1 MIVKYIRELLKD
13 HDRVIIPNF
22 GAFLKSKGEIKK
34 IIFNEFIKFNDGQLI
49 NLISEKEGFPVSDA
63 SKRVDDFAEKIK
75 NELSEKEKTEF
86 EGIGYL
92 YKDENGRT
100 RFMDYEQETIEADEL
115 AGGATAAEKESEP
128 AADTDQEEEQT
139 KEKTA
144 APASDN
150 TDGQEEKPETEK
162 KAEAPDEQEKE
173 EEPAPQQVKEE
184 KTAPP
189 EKAEVKSKPEPKTE
203 QPKDV
208 GTKPDPEKISQQ
220 DPRMKQDEHDRPG
233 RKKMII
239 WLLVIF
245 IPLIAIGAYVIID
258 YQNIKNFLTSE
269 KVEPDETLDRDLVP
283 VQDMEQAEVM
293 PEESEPA
300 AQPEEQ
306 PTEEQQ
312 MPEQMTP
319 AEQPASQEKSEQ
331 QMQQSE
337 QTKESQ
343 PQETQ
348 YVPPKKY
355 HLIAGVFTN
364 KQNAE
369 KKLKQLKE
377 EGFYAEIVGRI
388 NDKYYVSYNS
398 FKEKQDA
405 AYEKDRLI
413 EKGYETW
420 IYYY

>member
-63 SKRVDDFAEKIK
+63 SKRVDDFVEKIK
-75 NELSEKEKTEF
+75 GELSEEEKIEF

-92 YKDENGRT
+92 YKDDNGRI
-100 RFMDYEQETIEADEL
+100 RFTDYGQETIEADAL
-115 AGGATAAEKESEP
+115 AGGTAQVEMEG
-128 AADTDQEEEQT
+128 
-139 KEKTA
+139 KTA
-144 APASDN
+144 SKAEESKEETKTEAETKTPDAKA
-150 TDGQEEKPETEK
+150 QKEEKLEEHEAPEK
-162 KAEAPDEQEKE
+162 KK
-173 EEPAPQQVKEE
+173 EEPAKPKVE
-184 KTAPP
+184 KGKPVP
-189 EKAEVKSKPEPKTE
+189 SSKVEVKSTPEPKTE
-203 QPKDV
+203 QPKDM
-208 GTKPDPEKISQQ
+208 GTKPDPEKIAQQ
-220 DPRMKQDEHDRPG
+220 DPRTRQKEPVSPG

-245 IPLIAIGAYVIID
+245 IPLVAFGVYVIID
-258 YQNIKNFLTSE
+258 YQNVKNFLTSE
-269 KVEPDETLDRDLVP
+269 KVEADEPVDRELVP
-283 VQDMEQAEVM
+283 VEDMEQAKM
-293 PEESEPA
+293 TSEESKPEGRSEEQA
-300 AQPEEQ
+300 AVEQQAPEQPTAAEQPEEK
-306 PTEEQQ
+306 EESHQQ
-312 MPEQMTP
+312 VREREQAGET
-319 AEQPASQEKSEQ
+319 
-331 QMQQSE
+331 
-337 QTKESQ
+337 Q

-355 HLIAGVFTN
+355 HLIAGVFSD

-369 KKLKQLKE
+369 KKVKQLKE

-388 NDKYYVSYNS
+388 NDKYYVNYNS
-398 FKEKQDA
+398 FKKKQDA

-413 EKGYETW
+413 EKGYDTW